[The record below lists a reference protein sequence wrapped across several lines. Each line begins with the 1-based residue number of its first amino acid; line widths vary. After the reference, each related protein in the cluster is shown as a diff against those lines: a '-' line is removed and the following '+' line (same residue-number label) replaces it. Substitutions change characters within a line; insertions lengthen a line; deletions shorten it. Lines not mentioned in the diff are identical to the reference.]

1 MTAIRRVEDAVAV
14 MKHADC
20 LFDEAAVNAAY
31 DRMAQAIQAEYA
43 TLNPVILCVMIG
55 GVVPTVELIKR
66 LSFPF
71 ELDYLHAT
79 RYRGETTGS
88 SLIWKVE
95 PRTAL
100 ADRHVLIVDD
110 ILDEGHTLLA
120 IQRAVM
126 SQSPASLQT
135 AVLSEK
141 LHDRKAPE
149 VAAQF
154 VGLQLPDRYVFGCGM
169 DYKEYFRQLPG
180 IYAVGQTDNAA

>member
-126 SQSPASLQT
+126 SQCPASLQT

-141 LHDRKAPE
+141 LHDRKAPD

-169 DYKEYFRQLPG
+169 DYKEYFRQLPC
-180 IYAVGQTDNAA
+180 IYAVGQTDNTA